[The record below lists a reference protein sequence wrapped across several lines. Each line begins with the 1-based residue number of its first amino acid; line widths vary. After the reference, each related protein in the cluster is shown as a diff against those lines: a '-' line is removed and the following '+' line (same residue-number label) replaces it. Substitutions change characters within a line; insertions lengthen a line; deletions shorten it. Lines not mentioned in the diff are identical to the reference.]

1 MRERIEEKWIEAFR
15 RTFEMCRVGRGDEVA
30 ILSETQSRQVNVHLA
45 ELALQRLG
53 ARAFHVVLPTPVL
66 EAPVAVRSTGS
77 TNVVQGIG
85 PVVEALK
92 ASSFI
97 ADLSVEGMMHAEE
110 TPAILGAGSRILYI
124 SNEHPEALE
133 RLQPTEALIERVLI
147 GREKMKACRELHVA
161 SPAGTDLHVS
171 MEGARVGGNLGVA
184 REPSSMATWAGGIC
198 SCFPAKGSVNGRLVL
213 AEGDINCTFKR
224 YLEKPVA
231 LTIED
236 DFVTRVEGT
245 GLDADL
251 MRSYFDAWG
260 DREAYGASHLGW
272 GMNPG
277 ARWDS
282 LTMYDK
288 ADTNCIEQRAFAGN
302 FLYSTGANPFADRY
316 TLGHFDLPTRHA
328 TITLDGEAVVVDGRL
343 QGELA

>member
-1 MRERIEEKWIEAFR
+1 MRERIERKWIEAFR
-15 RTFEMCRVGRGDEVA
+15 HTFEMCRVERGDEVA

-45 ELALQRLG
+45 ELALLEIG
-53 ARAFHVVLPTPVL
+53 ARAFHLVLPTPPA

-77 TNVVQGIG
+77 SNAVQQVG

-92 ASSFI
+92 ASSFV

-110 TPAILGAGSRILYI
+110 TPAVLGAGSRILYI

-133 RLQPTEALIERVLI
+133 RLQPTEELI
-147 GREKMKACRELHVA
+147 GRVLRGRDRMKACRELRVT
-161 SPAGTDLHVS
+161 SPAGTDLAVS

-184 REPSSMATWAGGIC
+184 REPSTMATWAGGIC
-198 SCFPAKGSVNGRLVL
+198 SCFPPRGGVNGRLVL
-213 AEGDINCTFKR
+213 AEGDVNCTFKR
-224 YLEKPVA
+224 YLEKPVG

-236 DFVTRVEGT
+236 DFVTEVEGT

-251 MRSYFDAWG
+251 MRSYFEAWG
-260 DREAYGASHLGW
+260 DREAYGVSHLGW
-272 GMNPG
+272 GMSHA

-288 ADTNCIEQRAFAGN
+288 RDTNCIEQRAFAGN